1 MRYAI
6 AHKRD
11 YRNLSVLGFE
21 KNFHGLSFGTL
32 SCADPSQNKSNYPTY
47 DWPRAP
53 LPNLKYPLSHYEH
66 ENKAEEDRCL
76 DAVSALINSR
86 GAEGKDIGAMI
97 IEPITS

>member
-6 AHKRD
+6 SHKRD

-47 DWPRAP
+47 DWPLAP
-53 LPNLKYPLSHYEH
+53 LP
-66 ENKAEEDRCL
+66 
-76 DAVSALINSR
+76 
-86 GAEGKDIGAMI
+86 
-97 IEPITS
+97 